1 MVIRFQD
8 GSLPTSPSLIEHAR
22 RCLERAARPAAGRI
36 REVVVWVRDINANR
50 GGIDKECRMVA
61 SVDGYGQLTVESRT
75 RDFHE
80 AIVASAEKL
89 RRVIDRR
96 LHRTAR

>member
-8 GSLPTSPSLIEHAR
+8 GSLPTSPSLVDHAT
-22 RCLERAARPAAGRI
+22 RCLQRAARPAAGRI
-36 REVVVWVRDINANR
+36 REVFIWVRDINGRR
-50 GGIDKECRMVA
+50 GGIDKECRIVA
-61 SVDGYGQLTVESRT
+61 RVDGYGELAVDART

-89 RRVIDRR
+89 RRVIVSRLRR
-96 LHRTAR
+96 